1 MQRLE
6 IMLGKKGARMQ
17 RSQHELIHRGGNFT
31 INASLVFTFVCS
43 IVVLGSCGG
52 SGSPPPP
59 ANAAPSIAAIS
70 PNSSDQGSAGFTLSA
85 VGANFVSGS
94 TVQWRGSEMPT
105 TFVSSVLLTA
115 EIPASAVSAA
125 GPDAVTVA
133 SPTPGG
139 GTSNSIVFNVPCPI
153 PATGPAA
160 TQTSARV
167 GAFYFDGWS
176 GPLTNY
182 HFQGLPLGP
191 YQNRQPLSAWQDS
204 SACALEQQL
213 ASAHSFGVDFFVFD
227 WYFNAEANDP
237 GENLNSALQITHAL
251 PNRHGMQYAILYVDG
266 SPFDVS
272 PSDWTAAVNE
282 WVSYM
287 TDPAYVQ
294 INGMPAFFII
304 NVGEMRSVFET
315 SAGVASALQQL
326 RAAAKAQGLAGVYIV
341 GGFGAPDGTVGQE
354 TLDSGFLIAAQDGYD
369 AVAFYNYPFAP
380 PAVNGMLPF
389 STLSEAGQWTWDQ
402 AQLHSPVPFIATAM
416 AGWDPRPWNE
426 AEPNTGD
433 LMWYARAP
441 QDVAGFVGSAI
452 VWANSNPRLR
462 PEASPTPPLV
472 IIEAWN
478 EFGEGSYILPT
489 TGDGTSYGDALGAML
504 MAH

>member
-1 MQRLE
+1 MRRLPRGVTHRVGGLT
-6 IMLGKKGARMQ
+6 LG
-17 RSQHELIHRGGNFT
+17 
-31 INASLVFTFVCS
+31 ASLLIIFICGVLA
-43 IVVLGSCGG
+43 LGSCGG
-52 SGSPPPP
+52 GSGAPPPP
-59 ANAAPSIAAIS
+59 PPTNPPPTIGAIS
-70 PNSSDQGSAGFTLSA
+70 PNSSDQGGAGFTLSV
-85 VGANFVSGS
+85 VGSNFVTGS
-94 TVQWRGSEMPT
+94 TVQWGGSAMPT
-105 TFVSSVLLTA
+105 TFVSNALVTA
-115 EIPASAVSAA
+115 EIPASALNAVE
-125 GPDAVTVA
+125 PDPVTVA
-133 SPTPGG
+133 SPAPGG
-139 GTSNSIVFNVPCPI
+139 GISGAIDFKVPCPI
-153 PATGPAA
+153 PAIGPAA

-167 GAFYFDGWS
+167 GAYYFDGWS

-182 HFQGLPLGP
+182 HFQGLPLGA
-191 YQNRQPLSAWQDS
+191 YQSRQPLSAWQDG

-213 ASAHSFGVDFFVFD
+213 ADARSFGVDFFVFD

-237 GENLNSALQITHAL
+237 GENLNSALQITRGL
-251 PNRHGMQYAILYVDG
+251 PDRHGMQYAILYVDG
-266 SPFDVS
+266 SPFDVT

-287 TDPAYVQ
+287 TDPAYLQ

-315 SAGVASALQQL
+315 SAAVVSALQQL

-341 GGFGAPDGTVGQE
+341 GGFGAPDGTMGQE
-354 TLDSGFLIAAQDGYD
+354 TLDSGFLIAGQDGYD

-389 STLSEAGQWTWDQ
+389 STLSEAGQWTWNQ

-433 LMWYARAP
+433 LMWYARTP

-452 VWANSNPRLR
+452 AWANSNPQLR
-462 PEASPTPPLV
+462 PEPSPTPPLV
-472 IIEAWN
+472 LIEAWN

-489 TGDGTSYGDALGAML
+489 IGDGTGFGVALGAML
-504 MAH
+504 MTH